1 MHLNRIVIE
10 SGFRIWYFYRPVT
23 TGSTGSDSRFTMIA
37 AETILYVP
45 QMSRNRIRISNLTF
59 WPTGRNRKY
68 RFNFRLL
75 KIRDLSILYAHQ
87 KIRNSKEISN
97 LWFLP
102 TGHNQKYRFNFRL
115 SEIRDFTIL
124 YAPQKIRNNME
135 TLNLTFLPTGH
146 NRNYRIIFLFWI
158 QWL

>member
-59 WPTGRNRKY
+59 WPTGSNRKY

-102 TGHNQKYRFNFRL
+102 TGHNQKYRSTSGYRKFGTLPYFMHLKRFVIIWRL
-115 SEIRDFTIL
+115 WIWHFYRPVTTEI
-124 YAPQKIRNNME
+124 
-135 TLNLTFLPTGH
+135 TG
-146 NRNYRIIFLFWI
+146 
-158 QWL
+158 